1 MCGIAGCIVA
11 PGTQPDQEAL
21 RRMAAALAHRGP
33 DEQRIAVDGNVGFAN
48 ARLEIVAPGAPGR
61 QPMEDRSGQ
70 WLITYNGEIFNHVE
84 LHEQLPD
91 PDWRGSDTQ
100 TLLDVLAAWGD
111 SGIERCNGLFAF
123 AALDRARR
131 RVLLVR
137 DRFGKKPLYIARTGG
152 AVWFASEIDTL
163 FAGGVPR
170 RARPEVLHEA
180 LRSGFVDG
188 RDTPVQD
195 VERVP
200 PGSLVEVDL
209 DTLAVS
215 ERRWFEPGMLVDP
228 AYASELGG
236 MSRADLAREL
246 ERALRVAV
254 RRRLMADAKVGTMCS
269 GGIDSGLI
277 TAYAADDQPDL
288 PAFHASVGGGP
299 KTGEQR
305 WAEEVTRALGLELEV
320 AQVSTPAWRAGLVD
334 AVRHYGYPLPNSTCV
349 GIAIMSQ
356 LAQRAGVRVLLVGEA
371 ADELFGGYLRRHRR
385 EYDAFLPAKHRVW
398 RKADEVRGVGTWRY
412 MRRRLRSTRKR
423 TGQKQPST
431 PFWTDG
437 PALQAARER
446 EARERA
452 TAFYGHHPGARGHLE
467 GALLADLEYGP
478 LPQLLNRMDKN
489 TMQHSIET
497 RVPFLDPDL
506 AKLAVNLP
514 LEARTG
520 PQAKGLL
527 RDLAATRLP
536 RAVARRP
543 KQAGPV
549 VSFAESLDTATQRR
563 FLEEGLLREVLEV
576 PTAAWQ
582 SGVAIASGNRKLS
595 FWSAEIWCRLFLAGR
610 PADQIEDELW
620 RAPVRAGG

>member
-11 PGTQPDQEAL
+11 PGTQPDEEAL
-21 RRMAAALAHRGP
+21 RRMAASLAHRGP

-100 TLLDVLAAWGD
+100 TLLDVLASWGE
-111 SGIERCNGLFAF
+111 SGVERCNGLFAF

-152 AVWFASEIDTL
+152 AIWFASEIDTL

-170 RARPEVLHEA
+170 RARPDVLHEA

-200 PGSLVEVDL
+200 PGTLVEIDV

-228 AYASELGG
+228 AYASDLAG
-236 MSRADLAREL
+236 MSRTDLAREL
-246 ERALRVAV
+246 EGALRRAV
-254 RRRLMADAKVGTMCS
+254 RRRLMADAEVGTMCS

-277 TAYAADDQPDL
+277 TAYATDDKPDMR
-288 PAFHASVGGGP
+288 AFHASVGNGSAS
-299 KTGEQR
+299 GEER
-305 WAEEVTRALGLELEV
+305 WAEKVAHAFGLELEV
-320 AQVSTPAWRAGLVD
+320 AHVSTQAWCAGLVE
-334 AVRHYGYPLPNSTCV
+334 AVRHYGYPLPNSTSV
-349 GIAIMSQ
+349 GIALVSQ

-385 EYDAFLPAKHRVW
+385 EYEAFLPTKHRVW
-398 RKADEVRGVGTWRY
+398 RKADEIRGVGTWRY
-412 MRRRLRSTRKR
+412 ARRRLRRTTKR
-423 TGQKQPST
+423 ASQQQASP
-431 PFWTDG
+431 PFWAEG
-437 PALQAARER
+437 SALQAARER

-452 TAFYGHHPGARGHLE
+452 TAFYGHHPGARGRLE

-506 AKLAVNLP
+506 TRLAVNLP

-527 RDLAATRLP
+527 RDLAAAQLP

-549 VSFAESLDTATQRR
+549 VGFAAPLDTATHRE
-563 FLEEGLLREVLEV
+563 FLEDGLLREVLEV
-576 PTAAWQ
+576 PAAAWQ
-582 SGVAIASGNRKLS
+582 SGVASASGNRKLS
-595 FWSAEIWCRLFLAGR
+595 FWSAEIWCRLFVAGR
-610 PADQIEDELW
+610 PADQIADELW
-620 RAPVRAGG
+620 RT